1 MPLAFPQRFAVG
13 CNDNATLDQH
23 AVIAQL
29 IERLPCKQDV
39 RGLNPRDGTKFVE
52 MLFDL
57 SQQ

>member
-1 MPLAFPQRFAVG
+1 MLIV
-13 CNDNATLDQH
+13 H
-23 AVIAQL
+23 IAVIAQL
-29 IERLPCKQDV
+29 IERLSCKQDV